1 MECKLWP
8 DCVTGG
14 ERGMKLDKMN
24 LDRRTASLL
33 LAAAALAPVAVK
45 LQPAF
50 GATTHERQVTDMIG
64 RSVTLP
70 AHVERI
76 VLLDA
81 RDMLSMAMVH
91 PDPSGLVVGWAGPE
105 TFDSD
110 LLRRQYD
117 TLPSGGGPIPVIG
130 GQIANTVSLESILAL
145 SPDLVVATAHLEPDL
160 GDGAL
165 TRRLTAAGIPVIF
178 SSAASNRTGPEGVAQ
193 NSIETLERAMQMW
206 GAVLSRETEAKAF
219 TTFVNQRLALIREQ
233 LDGISPRKTY
243 LELQSTYDDCCWAAG
258 TRIWG
263 DLLNLA
269 GGRTLEAVDAP
280 WFAKLSI
287 EQLIVEAPEIYIACG
302 GAFAS
307 GIRPAIGPG
316 LAPEK
321 GRDGLRRLCQRTGFQ
336 TLPAVKNGNVHG
348 IWSGLVAVQP
358 LNILFVEIVAKWLH
372 PEIFK
377 DLKPEETLAE
387 INRRFLPHPIDIPC
401 WLSL

>member
-1 MECKLWP
+1 MSFGK
-8 DCVTGG
+8 V
-14 ERGMKLDKMN
+14 K

-33 LAAAALAPVAVK
+33 LAAAALAPVAGK

-50 GATTHERQVTDMIG
+50 GATEQERLVTDIVG
-64 RSVTLP
+64 RSVALP
-70 AHVERI
+70 AHVGRI

-117 TLPSGGGPIPVIG
+117 KFPSGGGPIPIIG
-130 GQIANTVSLESILAL
+130 GQMANTISLESILAL

-165 TRRLTAAGIPVIF
+165 TRRLTAAGVPVIF
-178 SSAASNRTGPEGVAQ
+178 SNVASNRAGPEAKQ
-193 NSIETLERAMQMW
+193 NPIEALGRVMHMW
-206 GAVLSRETEAKAF
+206 GAILNREAEAAAF
-219 TTFVNQRLALIREQ
+219 TAFVKQRLAFIRQ
-233 LDGISPRKTY
+233 RLDGISPRKTY

-263 DLLNLA
+263 DLLGLA
-269 GGRTLEAVDAP
+269 GGRNLTAVDAP

-287 EQLIVEAPEIYIACG
+287 EQLIVEAPEVYMACG

-307 GIRPAIGPG
+307 DIRPAIGPG
-316 LAPEK
+316 LAPGI
-321 GRDGLRRLCQRTGFQ
+321 GREGLHRLCQRTGFQ
-336 TLPAVKNGNVHG
+336 TLPAVRDGRVHG
-348 IWSGLVAVQP
+348 IWSGLVSIQP
-358 LNILFVEIVAKWLH
+358 LNILFVEIAAKWLH
-372 PEIFK
+372 PEVFR
-377 DLKPEETLAE
+377 DLKPEETLSE
-387 INRRFLPHPIDIPC
+387 INRRFLPHPIDAPC
-401 WLSL
+401 WLSLQEKRHNG